1 MGWLHYGGGSKYLI
15 EGRVVKSVADEK
27 DPWLCIKRHDQFLI
41 SSVRMGLVL
50 DLRDPCCLEM

>member
-1 MGWLHYGGGSKYLI
+1 M

-41 SSVRMGLVL
+41 GSVRMGLVL